1 MNEEDR
7 TRLEEFRQFRREI
20 RKSAEYLIV
29 GIDVA
34 KDKHHAFFGTATG
47 KTLFKRL
54 VFENGIEGFGKLLV
68 QAEAMKVQEGLKKV
82 VFGLEPTGNYHK
94 PLGEHLIRCGREVV
108 LVSGVAAHENR
119 KTLDGRWDSN
129 DTRDAANVADLI
141 SQGKCLFY
149 EFPVGGLQDLRNLL
163 SLKRRL
169 KRQEHGYRVRIRNHL
184 VAKYFPELDRYF
196 EQSEKTGLAVVR
208 WCLDPSVIAGL
219 EYPKFVETVSSGQRR
234 LSQENRLQAIWKM
247 AVDSV
252 GCEVGPTVAF
262 EVQVMVEGL
271 KQIRERI
278 RDIEEK
284 IYEICSQFPEYEFLL
299 SIPGFGPDISAKVLG
314 AVGDPFRFQSGKQ
327 VLKMA
332 GLDLS
337 AERSGKT
344 SQSAIPVIS
353 KKGKADLRYALYQA
367 AFIASARNQAFIV
380 YYTHKLRGRER
391 EPGIKT
397 KMRVKLAAKLLII
410 AWTLMKKKE
419 PFNPSYLRVEFQ
431 PFSAG
436 AGRES

>member
-7 TRLEEFRQFRREI
+7 TRLEEFRQFRKEI
-20 RKSAEYLIV
+20 RGSAEYLLV

-34 KDKHHAFFGTATG
+34 KDKHYAFFGTATG
-47 KTLFKRL
+47 KALLRRL
-54 VFENGIEGFGKLLV
+54 VFDNDLEGFQKLLV

-82 VFGLEPTGNYHK
+82 VFAMEPTANYHK
-94 PLGEHLIRCGREVV
+94 PLGEHLIRCGHQVV

-129 DTRDAANVADLI
+129 DTRDAANVADLV

-149 EFPVGGLQDLRNLL
+149 EFPVGTLQDLRNLL

-169 KRQEHGYRVRIRNHL
+169 KRLEHGYRVRIRNHL
-184 VAKYFPELDRYF
+184 LAKYFPELDRYYD
-196 EQSEKTGLAVVR
+196 QSPSTSLAIVR

-219 EYPKFVETVSSGQRR
+219 EYKQFVQRVGSGQRR
-234 LSQENRLQAIWKM
+234 LSQERRLQAIWKM

-252 GCEVGPTVAF
+252 GCEVGPAVEF
-262 EVQVMVEGL
+262 EAEVMVEGL
-271 KQIRERI
+271 KQIRKSIE
-278 RDIEEK
+278 DIEEK
-284 IYEICSQFPEYEFLL
+284 IREVCSEFSEYEFLL
-299 SIPGFGPDISAKVLG
+299 SIPGFGPDVSSKVLG
-314 AVGDPFRFQSGKQ
+314 AVGDPFRFQNGRQ

-344 SQSAIPVIS
+344 SASAVPVIS

-367 AFIASARNQAFIV
+367 AFIASTRNQNFIA

-419 PFNPSYLRVEFQ
+419 PFHPDYLNLE
-431 PFSAG
+431 
-436 AGRES
+436 

>member
-7 TRLEEFRQFRREI
+7 TRLEEFRQFRKEI
-20 RKSAEYLIV
+20 RGSAEYLVV
-29 GIDVA
+29 GLDVA
-34 KDKHHAFFGTATG
+34 KDKHYAFFGTAAG
-47 KTLFKRL
+47 KTLLRRL
-54 VFENGIEGFGKLLV
+54 VFENDLEGFGKLRV
-68 QAEAMKVQEGLKKV
+68 QAEAMKVQEGLTKV
-82 VFGLEPTGNYHK
+82 VFGMEPTGNYHK
-94 PLGEHLIRCGREVV
+94 PLGEHLIRCGHKVV

-119 KTLDGRWDSN
+119 KTLDGRWDTN
-129 DTRDAANVADLI
+129 DTRDAANVADLV

-149 EFPVGGLQDLRNLL
+149 EFPVGAIQDLRNLL

-184 VAKYFPELDRYF
+184 VAKYFPELDRYYD
-196 EQSEKTGLAVVR
+196 QSWSTSLAIVR

-219 EYPKFVETVSSGQRR
+219 EYKRFVEMVAPGKGR
-234 LSQENRLQAIWKM
+234 LSRENRLQAIWKM

-252 GCEVGPTVAF
+252 GCEVGPAVEF
-262 EVQVMVEGL
+262 EARVMVEGL
-271 KQIRERI
+271 KQIRETI
-278 RDIEEK
+278 REIDEK
-284 IYEICSQFPEYEFLL
+284 IQEVCSQFPEYDFLL
-299 SIPGFGPDISAKVLG
+299 SIPGFGPDVSSKVLG
-314 AVGDPFRFQSGKQ
+314 AIGDPFRFQNGRQ

-344 SQSAIPVIS
+344 SASAIPVIS

-367 AFIASARNQAFIV
+367 AFIASTKNQDFII
-380 YYTHKLRGRER
+380 YYTNKLRGRER

-397 KMRVKLAAKLLII
+397 KMRVKLSAKLLII

-419 PFNPSYLRVEFQ
+419 PFDPDYLTIE
-431 PFSAG
+431 
-436 AGRES
+436 